1 MILDKTAADE
11 SGETLDVR
19 IAVIGFV
26 EEYSDS
32 VADKHFEDLGY
43 SIKTDYDEVNRIA
56 SGR

>member
-1 MILDKTAADE
+1 MDKTAADE